1 MTGISTLVVNNHREI
16 WVATTTMVFFRFCF
30 AFFVFDF
37 TNYIL
42 FQPVIVF
49 TQGSDILIDSNG
61 TRAVLGSKYKG
72 AVNLALPVIYWDS
85 DPFFL

>member
-37 TNYIL
+37 TNYFL

-49 TQGSDILIDSNG
+49 TQGSDTLVDSNG
-61 TRAVLGSKYKG
+61 TSAVLGSKYKG

-85 DPFFL
+85 NQFIL